1 MVDMSRSNQP
11 LRYDSEIS
19 KDLVLYLNTKIM
31 LNPIKQRDFSLFF
44 VYWPSIETV
53 SPHVFRKLSTYLS
66 VWSKLW

>member
-1 MVDMSRSNQP
+1 MSGSNQS
-11 LRYDSEIS
+11 LRYDSGIS
-19 KDLVLYLNTKIM
+19 KDLMLYLNTKVK

-44 VYWPSIETV
+44 LFISHQIETV

>member
-1 MVDMSRSNQP
+1 MSSSNQP
-11 LRYDSEIS
+11 LRHKTEIS
-19 KDLVLYLNTKIM
+19 KDLVLYLNTKFE

-44 VYWPSIETV
+44 LFIGHQIETV

>member
-1 MVDMSRSNQP
+1 MSSSNQP

-19 KDLVLYLNTKIM
+19 KDLVLYLNTEIM

-44 VYWPSIETV
+44 VYWLSIETV